1 VGLHSDGGDVR
12 VEGSHMR
19 SLYFGPSTM
28 TVS

>member
-12 VEGSHMR
+12 VERSR
-19 SLYFGPSTM
+19 SWSLYFGPLTV